1 VLPEDRADV
10 LYHQYD
16 GGGVKIDGPSL
27 LMRKKFAEKYSVS
40 ANYYVDLVSSASID
54 VVTTASPYKEERQQL
69 GLGFDML
76 NGKTQYSVGF
86 TNSDENDYTANQASF
101 DISQDMFGD
110 LTTVSF
116 GFSRGWDEVRRRD
129 DDEFSESVDR
139 RTWRLG
145 LSQIVTPT
153 LLLGL
158 SYELVS
164 DEGYLN
170 NPYRSVRYLDPDSP
184 VGYAVPERDLPAHAR
199 EQRGI
204 DQRALLPAVSRRRVW
219 RVPLLHRHVGHR
231 LDDREDRLHAPVAR
245 EMDLRGWLSLL
256 RPAAADFYSDLF
268 PRADAQ
274 NFLARDKELSTF
286 TSHMITVGAT
296 YELPPLG
303 WHFVQKSTVNLYYDQ
318 ILYDYQDFRDVREGG
333 TPGHRAR
340 LQLRRGRDP
349 AVLQRLVLSDDPA
362 ADRRDLS
369 AGDRSA
375 FSLQDRSHEF
385 RGGGGLAQHGHEI
398 TIQIRHRLDLQLGEM
413 TRHRCTHRPDIVDVV
428 SARATPRDVRIRSGS
443 AAA

>member
-1 VLPEDRADV
+1 MSGRRLSLRFAACAAAVALASLAPTARAAVLPDDRADV

-16 GGGVKIDGPSL
+16 GGGVQIDGPSL

-69 GLGFDML
+69 SLGFDML

-129 DDEFSESVDR
+129 DDVFREHVDR

-145 LSQIVTPT
+145 LSQIITPT
-153 LLLGL
+153 LMMGL

-164 DEGYLN
+164 DEGFLN

-184 VGYAVPERDLPAHAR
+184 AGYAYQPEVYPHTRVSNAASINARYYLPYRAAVHGEFRYFTDTWGIDSMTAKVGYTHPWRERWIFELGYR
-199 EQRGI
+199 WY
-204 DQRALLPAVSRRRVW
+204 DQS
-219 RVPLLHRHVGHR
+219 
-231 LDDREDRLHAPVAR
+231 
-245 EMDLRGWLSLL
+245 
-256 RPAAADFYSDLF
+256 AADFYSDLF

-286 TSHMITVGAT
+286 TSHMFSLGAT

-303 WHFVQKSTVNLYYDQ
+303 WKFLQKSTVNLYLDQ

-333 TPGHRAR
+333 TPGTEPEYSYDATVIR
-340 LQLRRGRDP
+340 LF
-349 AVLQRLVLSDDPA
+349 
-362 ADRRDLS
+362 
-369 AGDRSA
+369 
-375 FSLQDRSHEF
+375 FSGWF
-385 RGGGGLAQHGHEI
+385 
-398 TIQIRHRLDLQLGEM
+398 
-413 TRHRCTHRPDIVDVV
+413 
-428 SARATPRDVRIRSGS
+428 
-443 AAA
+443 